1 MTGLLSIMAGL
12 RQSDKA
18 VNRLDNRG
26 LIEMMTEIRVDT
38 ADFIHKKISEQYG
51 ISSLNKEQ
59 IAVLLENPK
68 KLEHGHLAFPVFFL
82 AKELRKAPPM
92 IAQELAVIFSGAKPA
107 QLEKVTPVGGYVNF
121 TFSNEYMQ
129 NVLVKAVHESGDRLG
144 YTETGRG
151 KNLVIDYSSPN
162 VAKPMHV
169 GHLRATVIGQAIRN
183 LAETQ
188 GYNVIGLNHLGDWGV
203 QFGKLAWA
211 YQEWGQEYDFAGKP
225 FQSLYEIYVRFH
237 DEAEKNPE
245 LEVKGSAV
253 FKKLEQGD
261 AEVTALWRRFV
272 DISMLEYQRIWNLM
286 GVRHDIVRGE
296 SFYSD
301 KMKPVEKI
309 LEEKGLL
316 VESEGASVVMLGDDM
331 PPCLIRKSDGASLYA
346 TRDLASAI
354 YRHDVLKAD
363 INLYVVGVD
372 QTLHFKQVF
381 KVLDL
386 MGYEWAKD
394 CHHIAFGMYRFKDVG
409 KMSSRKGNVIFLEDV
424 VRQAIEMV
432 EKVIEEKNPALENK
446 RQVAEQVGVGAII
459 FNDLA
464 SDRVKNVD
472 FDWEKVLN
480 FEGDSGP
487 YVQYCHVRCASL
499 IRKFGKQPPKMFTA
513 ELKSDDE
520 RELLRLLLDYQDT
533 LAAAFNQYRPNV
545 LAHYLLEVCAAFNRF
560 YQKNRILGEAP
571 EIEASRMALVDTT
584 RLILKMGLKTLNIQA
599 PDVM

>member
-1 MTGLLSIMAGL
+1 
-12 RQSDKA
+12 
-18 VNRLDNRG
+18 
-26 LIEMMTEIRVDT
+26 MMTEIRADT

-51 ISSLNKEQ
+51 ISTLKKDQ
-59 IAVLLENPK
+59 IAALLENPK

-82 AKELRKAPPM
+82 AKELRKAPPV
-92 IAQELAVIFSGAKPA
+92 IAQEIAAIFSGAKTP
-107 QLEKVTPVGGYVNF
+107 QIELVTPVGGYVNF
-121 TFSNEYMQ
+121 TFRDEYLQ
-129 NVLVKAVHESGDRLG
+129 KVLVKAVHESGDRLG
-144 YTETGRG
+144 YTETGSG

-183 LAETQ
+183 LAQTQ

-211 YQEWGQEYDFAGKP
+211 FKEWGGEYDFAGQP
-225 FQSLYEIYVRFH
+225 FRSLYEIYVRFH

-253 FKKLEQGD
+253 FKQLEQGD
-261 AEVTALWRRFV
+261 VEVTALWRKFV

-286 GVRHDIVRGE
+286 GVKHDLVRGE

-381 KVLDL
+381 KVLEL
-386 MGYEWAKD
+386 MGYDWAKN

-424 VRQAIEMV
+424 VKQAIEMV
-432 EKVIEEKNPALENK
+432 EKVIAEKNPNLANA

-499 IRKFGKQPPKMFTA
+499 IRKYGDKYDGKVPPKTFTTD
-513 ELKSDDE
+513 LKSSDE
-520 RELLRLLLDYQDT
+520 RELVRLLLGYQDT

-571 EIEASRMALVDTT
+571 DVEASRMALVDAT
-584 RLILKMGLKTLNIQA
+584 RLILKMGLKTLNIEA